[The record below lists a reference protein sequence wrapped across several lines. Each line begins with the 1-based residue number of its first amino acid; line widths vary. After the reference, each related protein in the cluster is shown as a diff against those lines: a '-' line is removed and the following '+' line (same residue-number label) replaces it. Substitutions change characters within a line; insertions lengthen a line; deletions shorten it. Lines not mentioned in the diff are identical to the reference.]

1 MNRQSMIGIVRR
13 FPQQKVLVAGD
24 LMFDEFIWGR
34 VNRISPEA
42 PVPIVHV
49 TSESCFPGGAANV
62 ARNLREVAV
71 DVRMMGLV
79 GHDDYGQRLL
89 DLLHTGGIRIDGV
102 QQSATWQTIVK
113 TRIIARNQQ
122 VVRVDRERLNSGTVA
137 HTAAALEILNRLV
150 PEVDAVILS
159 DYAKGYLNQQIV
171 DRAMMLARG
180 AGVTVTVDPHP
191 SNPLDWKG
199 AAAVKPNREEAF
211 RAAGL
216 SITPPVDPVE
226 QDSPLLDAGKVL
238 LGKWNAQLIVITLGE
253 QGMLLL
259 RRDQPFYHIPTRGRE
274 IFDVSGAGDT
284 AMAFL
289 TLALS
294 AGADAVLAAEIAN
307 HASGIVVAKVGTATV
322 NEQELIASIEDDAA
336 NTAG

>member
-13 FPQQKVLVAGD
+13 FQNQKVLVIGD

-62 ARNLREVAV
+62 ARNLKEVAEEV
-71 DVRMMGLV
+71 SVMGLV
-79 GHDDYGQRLL
+79 GQDTYGERLL
-89 DLLHTGGIRIDGV
+89 DLLRSGGIRVDGV
-102 QQSATWQTIVK
+102 QQSAAWQTIVK

-122 VVRVDRERLNSGTVA
+122 VVRVDRERIHAGATA
-137 HTAAALEILNRLV
+137 HTEAAIEILDRMI

-159 DYAKGYLNQQIV
+159 DYAKGYLNQRIV
-171 DRAMMLARG
+171 DRTMVLARG

-191 SNPLDWKG
+191 ANPLDWKG
-199 AAAVKPNREEAF
+199 AAAVKPNRDEAF
-211 RAAGL
+211 RVAGL
-216 SITPPVDPVE
+216 ALSAPVDPVE
-226 QDSPLLDAGKVL
+226 NDAPLLEAGKIL
-238 LGKWNAQLIVITLGE
+238 LDRWNTQLVVITLGE

-259 RRDQPFYHIPTRGRE
+259 RRGQPFYHIPTRARE

-294 AGADAVLAAEIAN
+294 AGADPVLAAEIAN

-322 NEQELIASIEDDAA
+322 SEAELITSVERVD
-336 NTAG
+336 

>member
-1 MNRQSMIGIVRR
+1 MIGIVRR
-13 FPQQKVLVAGD
+13 FQNQKVLVIGD

-62 ARNLREVAV
+62 ARNLKEVAGEV
-71 DVRMMGLV
+71 SIMGLV
-79 GHDDYGQRLL
+79 GQDGYGSRLL
-89 DLLHTGGIRIDGV
+89 DLLKAGGIRVDGV
-102 QQSATWQTIVK
+102 QQSAGWQTIVK

-122 VVRVDRERLNSGTVA
+122 VVRVDRERLLPSAPV
-137 HTAAALEILNRLV
+137 HTAAAIEIVDRLV
-150 PEVDAVILS
+150 PEMDAVILS
-159 DYAKGYLNQQIV
+159 DYAKGFLNQQIV
-171 DRAMMLARG
+171 DRTMLLARG

-191 SNPLDWKG
+191 ANPLDWKG
-199 AAAVKPNREEAF
+199 AAAVKPNRDEAF
-211 RAAGL
+211 RVAGRPL
-216 SITPPVDPVE
+216 SPPVDPVE
-226 QDSPLLDAGKVL
+226 NDAALLEAGQIL
-238 LGKWNAQLIVITLGE
+238 LEKWNTQLVVITLGE

-259 RRDQPFYHIPTRGRE
+259 RRGQPHYHIPTRARE

-294 AGADAVLAAEIAN
+294 AGADPVLAAEIAN
-307 HASGIVVAKVGTATV
+307 HASGIVVAKVGTATAS
-322 NEQELIASIEDDAA
+322 EAELVASIEDF
-336 NTAG
+336 

>member
-1 MNRQSMIGIVRR
+1 MNLESMIAIVRR
-13 FPQQKVLVAGD
+13 FENQKVLVIGD

-62 ARNLREVAV
+62 ARNLKEVSGSV
-71 DVRMMGLV
+71 NVMGLV
-79 GHDDYGQRLL
+79 GQDSYGERLL
-89 DLLHTGGIRIDGV
+89 DLLRTGGICVDGV
-102 QQSATWQTIVK
+102 QQSGAWQTTVK

-122 VVRVDRERLNSGTVA
+122 VVRVDRERIPIGTSA
-137 HTAAALEILNRLV
+137 HTAAAIEILDRMV
-150 PEVDAVILS
+150 PEMDAVILS

-171 DRAMMLARG
+171 DRTMLLARG

-191 SNPLDWKG
+191 SNPLDWTG
-199 AAAVKPNREEAF
+199 ATAIKPNREEAF
-211 RAAGL
+211 RAA
-216 SITPPVDPVE
+216 SRAVTVPVDPVE
-226 QDSPLLDAGKVL
+226 TDTALLEAGKILLDR
-238 LGKWNAQLIVITLGE
+238 WQTQLVVITLGE

-259 RRDQPFYHIPTRGRE
+259 RRGQPPYHIPTRARE

-294 AGADAVLAAEIAN
+294 AGADPVLAAEIAN
-307 HASGIVVAKVGTATV
+307 HASGLVVAKVGTAV
-322 NEQELIASIEDDAA
+322 VKEAELIAGIEQS
-336 NTAG
+336 

>member
-1 MNRQSMIGIVRR
+1 MNLESMIAIVRR
-13 FPQQKVLVAGD
+13 FENQKVLVIGD

-62 ARNLREVAV
+62 ARNLKEVSGSV
-71 DVRMMGLV
+71 NVMGLV
-79 GHDDYGQRLL
+79 GQDSYGERLL
-89 DLLHTGGIRIDGV
+89 DLLRTGGICVDGV
-102 QQSATWQTIVK
+102 QQSGAWQTTVK

-122 VVRVDRERLNSGTVA
+122 VVRVDRERIPIGTSA
-137 HTAAALEILNRLV
+137 HTAAAIEILDRMV
-150 PEVDAVILS
+150 PEMDAVILS

-171 DRAMMLARG
+171 DRTMLLARG

-191 SNPLDWKG
+191 SNPLDWTG
-199 AAAVKPNREEAF
+199 ATAIKPNREEAF
-211 RAAGL
+211 RAA
-216 SITPPVDPVE
+216 SRAVTVPVDPVE
-226 QDSPLLDAGKVL
+226 TDTALLEAGKILLDR
-238 LGKWNAQLIVITLGE
+238 WQTQLVVITLGE

-259 RRDQPFYHIPTRGRE
+259 RRGQPPYHIPTRARE

-294 AGADAVLAAEIAN
+294 AGADPVLAAEIAN
-307 HASGIVVAKVGTATV
+307 HASGLVVAKVGTAV
-322 NEQELIASIEDDAA
+322 VKQAELIAGIEQS
-336 NTAG
+336 

>member
-1 MNRQSMIGIVRR
+1 MNLESMIAIVRR
-13 FPQQKVLVAGD
+13 FENQKVLVIGD

-62 ARNLREVAV
+62 ARNLKEVSGSV
-71 DVRMMGLV
+71 NVMGLV
-79 GHDDYGQRLL
+79 GQDSYGERLL
-89 DLLHTGGIRIDGV
+89 DLLRTGGICVDGV
-102 QQSATWQTIVK
+102 QQSGAWQTTVK

-122 VVRVDRERLNSGTVA
+122 VVRVDRERIPIGTSA
-137 HTAAALEILNRLV
+137 HTAAAIEILDRMV
-150 PEVDAVILS
+150 PEMDAVILS

-171 DRAMMLARG
+171 DRTMLLARG

-191 SNPLDWKG
+191 SNPLDWTG
-199 AAAVKPNREEAF
+199 ATAIKPNREEAF
-211 RAAGL
+211 RAA
-216 SITPPVDPVE
+216 SRAVTVPVDPVE
-226 QDSPLLDAGKVL
+226 TDTALLEAGKILLDR
-238 LGKWNAQLIVITLGE
+238 WQTQLVVITLGE

-259 RRDQPFYHIPTRGRE
+259 RRGQPPYHIPTRARE

-294 AGADAVLAAEIAN
+294 AGADPVLDAEIAN
-307 HASGIVVAKVGTATV
+307 HASGLVVAKVGTAV
-322 NEQELIASIEDDAA
+322 VKEAELIAGIEQS
-336 NTAG
+336 

>member
-13 FPQQKVLVAGD
+13 FQNQKVLVIGD

-62 ARNLREVAV
+62 ARNLKEVAEEV
-71 DVRMMGLV
+71 SVMGLV
-79 GHDDYGQRLL
+79 GQDTYGERLL
-89 DLLHTGGIRIDGV
+89 DLLRSGGIRVDGV
-102 QQSATWQTIVK
+102 QQSAAWQTIVK

-122 VVRVDRERLNSGTVA
+122 VVRVDRECIHAGATA
-137 HTAAALEILNRLV
+137 HTEAAIEILDRMI

-159 DYAKGYLNQQIV
+159 DYAKGYLNQRIV
-171 DRAMMLARG
+171 DRTMVLARG

-191 SNPLDWKG
+191 ANPLDWKG

-211 RAAGL
+211 RVAGRAV
-216 SITPPVDPVE
+216 SVPVDPVE
-226 QDSPLLDAGKVL
+226 NDAPLLEAGKIL
-238 LGKWNAQLIVITLGE
+238 LDRWNTQLVVITLGE

-259 RRDQPFYHIPTRGRE
+259 RRGQPFYHIPTRARE

-294 AGADAVLAAEIAN
+294 AGADPVLAAEIAN

-322 NEQELIASIEDDAA
+322 SEAELIASVERVD
-336 NTAG
+336 

>member
-1 MNRQSMIGIVRR
+1 MIGIVRR
-13 FPQQKVLVAGD
+13 FPDQKVLVVGD

-62 ARNLREVAV
+62 ARNLKEVAV

-79 GHDDYGQRLL
+79 GLDSYGKRLL
-89 DLLHTGGIRIDGV
+89 ELLQAGGVRIDGV
-102 QQSATWQTIVK
+102 QQSISWQTIVK

-122 VVRVDRERLNSGTVA
+122 VVRVDRERPILGDTV
-137 HTAAALEILNRLV
+137 HTANAIEILNRLV

-159 DYAKGYLNQQIV
+159 DYAKGYLNQEIV
-171 DRAMMLARG
+171 DRVMMLARG
-180 AGVTVTVDPHP
+180 AGVIVTVDPHP
-191 SNPLDWKG
+191 SNPLSWKG
-199 AAAVKPNREEAF
+199 ATAIKPNREEAF
-211 RAAGL
+211 RAAGR
-216 SITPPVDPVE
+216 PVGIPIEPVE
-226 QDSPLLDAGKVL
+226 KDIALLEAGKILLD
-238 LGKWNAQLIVITLGE
+238 KWNVQLVIITLGE

-259 RRDQPFYHIPTRGRE
+259 RRDQPAYHIQTRARE

-294 AGADAVLAAEIAN
+294 AGADPVLAAEIAN

-322 NEQELIASIEDDAA
+322 NERELIASIEDDEPG
-336 NTAG
+336 TAIVS

>member
-13 FPQQKVLVAGD
+13 FQNQKVLVIGD

-62 ARNLREVAV
+62 ARNLKEVAEV
-71 DVRMMGLV
+71 VSVMGLV
-79 GHDDYGQRLL
+79 GQDAYGERLL
-89 DLLHTGGIRIDGV
+89 DLLRLGGIRVDGV
-102 QQSATWQTIVK
+102 QQSAAWQTIVK

-122 VVRVDRERLNSGTVA
+122 LVRVDRERIQSSATV
-137 HTAAALEILNRLV
+137 HTEAAVAILDRLV
-150 PEVDAVILS
+150 PEADAVILS
-159 DYAKGYLNQQIV
+159 DYAKGFLNQRIV
-171 DRAMMLARG
+171 DRTMLLARG

-199 AAAVKPNREEAF
+199 AAAVKPNRDEAF
-211 RAAGL
+211 RVAGL
-216 SITPPVDPVE
+216 AVSAPVDPVE
-226 QDSPLLDAGKVL
+226 NDIPLLEAGKIL
-238 LGKWNAQLIVITLGE
+238 LGKWNTQLVVITLGE
-253 QGMLLL
+253 QGMLLM
-259 RRDQPFYHIPTRGRE
+259 RRDQPPYHIPTRARE

-294 AGADAVLAAEIAN
+294 AGADPVLAAEIAN
-307 HASGIVVAKVGTATV
+307 HASGIVVAKLGTATV
-322 NEQELIASIEDDAA
+322 SESELLASIE
-336 NTAG
+336 TL

>member
-13 FPQQKVLVAGD
+13 FQNQKVLVIGD

-62 ARNLREVAV
+62 ARNLKEVAEEV
-71 DVRMMGLV
+71 SVMGLV
-79 GHDDYGQRLL
+79 GQDAYGGRLL
-89 DLLHTGGIRIDGV
+89 DLLRSGGIRVDGV
-102 QQSATWQTIVK
+102 QQSAAWQTIVK

-122 VVRVDRERLNSGTVA
+122 VVRVDRERIHAGATA
-137 HTAAALEILNRLV
+137 HTEATIEILDRMV

-159 DYAKGYLNQQIV
+159 DYAKGYLNQRIV
-171 DRAMMLARG
+171 DRTMVLARG

-191 SNPLDWKG
+191 ANPLDWKG

-211 RAAGL
+211 RVAGL
-216 SITPPVDPVE
+216 RLSVPVDPVE
-226 QDSPLLDAGKVL
+226 NDAPLLEAGKIL
-238 LGKWNAQLIVITLGE
+238 LDRWNTQLVIITLGE

-259 RRDQPFYHIPTRGRE
+259 RRGQPAYHIPTRARE

-294 AGADAVLAAEIAN
+294 AGADPVLAAEIAN

-322 NEQELIASIEDDAA
+322 SEAELIASIERLD
-336 NTAG
+336 

>member
-13 FPQQKVLVAGD
+13 FSQQKVLVIGD

-34 VNRISPEA
+34 VTRISPEA

-62 ARNLREVAV
+62 ARNLREVAE
-71 DVRMMGLV
+71 DVRTMGLV
-79 GHDDYGQRLL
+79 GDDDYGQRLL

-102 QQSATWQTIVK
+102 QQSTTWQTIVK

-122 VVRVDRERLNSGTVA
+122 VVRVDREQLNSGKVV
-137 HTAAALEILNRLV
+137 HTAAALELLNRLV

-171 DRAMMLARG
+171 DRVMMLARG

-226 QDSPLLDAGKVL
+226 QDLPLLDAGKIL
-238 LGKWNAQLIVITLGE
+238 LGKCAAHCDHPGGTRNASVA
-253 QGMLLL
+253 
-259 RRDQPFYHIPTRGRE
+259 
-274 IFDVSGAGDT
+274 SGP
-284 AMAFL
+284 
-289 TLALS
+289 
-294 AGADAVLAAEIAN
+294 AVLSHPHKSTRN
-307 HASGIVVAKVGTATV
+307 
-322 NEQELIASIEDDAA
+322 L
-336 NTAG
+336 

>member
-13 FPQQKVLVAGD
+13 FQNQKVLVIGD

-62 ARNLREVAV
+62 ARNLKEVAEEV
-71 DVRMMGLV
+71 SVMGLV
-79 GHDDYGQRLL
+79 GQDTYGERLL
-89 DLLHTGGIRIDGV
+89 DLLRSGGIRVDGV
-102 QQSATWQTIVK
+102 QQSAAWQTIVK

-122 VVRVDRERLNSGTVA
+122 VVRVDRERIHAGATA
-137 HTAAALEILNRLV
+137 HTEAAIEILDRMI

-159 DYAKGYLNQQIV
+159 DYAKGYLNQRIV
-171 DRAMMLARG
+171 DRTMVLARG

-191 SNPLDWKG
+191 ANPLDWKG

-211 RAAGL
+211 RVAGRAV
-216 SITPPVDPVE
+216 SVPVDPVE
-226 QDSPLLDAGKVL
+226 NDAPLLEAGKIL
-238 LGKWNAQLIVITLGE
+238 LDRWNTQLVVITLGE

-259 RRDQPFYHIPTRGRE
+259 RRGQPFYHIPTRARE

-294 AGADAVLAAEIAN
+294 AGADPVLAAEIAN

-322 NEQELIASIEDDAA
+322 SEAELITSVERVD
-336 NTAG
+336 

>member
-13 FPQQKVLVAGD
+13 FQSQKVLVIGD

-49 TSESCFPGGAANV
+49 TSESFFPGGAANV
-62 ARNLREVAV
+62 ARNLKEVAG
-71 DVRMMGLV
+71 DVSMMGLV
-79 GHDDYGQRLL
+79 GRDEYGRRLL
-89 DLLHTGGIRIDGV
+89 DLLRSGGIGVEGV
-102 QQSATWQTIVK
+102 QQSEDWQTIVK

-122 VVRVDRERLNSGTVA
+122 VVRVDRERLQAGASA
-137 HTAAALEILNRLV
+137 HTTAALEILDRLV
-150 PEVDAVILS
+150 PQMDAVILS
-159 DYAKGYLNQQIV
+159 DYAKGYLNQQMV
-171 DRAMMLARG
+171 DRTMTLAQG

-191 SNPLDWKG
+191 SNPLDWSG
-199 AAAVKPNREEAF
+199 ATAIKPNREEAF
-211 RAAGL
+211 RVAGRH
-216 SITPPVDPVE
+216 PVDE
-226 QDSPLLDAGKVL
+226 EGPLLEAGKIL
-238 LGKWNAQLIVITLGE
+238 LDKWKTQFVVITLGE
-253 QGMLLL
+253 QGMLLF
-259 RRDQPFYHIPTRGRE
+259 RRDQVPYHIPTRARE

-294 AGADAVLAAEIAN
+294 AGADPVLAAEIAN

-322 NEQELIASIEDDAA
+322 SEGELIGSIQQD
-336 NTAG
+336 

>member
-1 MNRQSMIGIVRR
+1 MIGIVRR
-13 FPQQKVLVAGD
+13 FPTQKVLVIGD

-62 ARNLREVAV
+62 ARNLKEVSEAV
-71 DVRMMGLV
+71 SVMGLV
-79 GHDDYGQRLL
+79 GQDTYGERLL
-89 DLLHTGGIRIDGV
+89 DLLRSSGIRVDGV

-122 VVRVDRERLNSGTVA
+122 VVRVDRERVPDGTSA
-137 HTAAALEILNRLV
+137 HSEAAIEILDRLV
-150 PEVDAVILS
+150 PEMDAVILS

-171 DRAMMLARG
+171 NRTMMLARG

-199 AAAVKPNREEAF
+199 ATAVKPNRDEAF
-211 RAAGL
+211 RVAGRRV
-216 SITPPVDPVE
+216 SVPVDPVE
-226 QDSPLLDAGKVL
+226 NDAPLLEAGRIL
-238 LGKWNAQLIVITLGE
+238 LDRWNTQLVVITLGQ

-259 RRDQPFYHIPTRGRE
+259 RRGQPPYHIPTRARE

-284 AMAFL
+284 AIAFL

-294 AGADAVLAAEIAN
+294 AGADPVLAAEIAN
-307 HASGIVVAKVGTATV
+307 HASGLVVAKVGTATV
-322 NEQELIASIEDDAA
+322 NEAELITSVERVD
-336 NTAG
+336 

>member
-13 FPQQKVLVAGD
+13 FQNQKVLVIGD

-62 ARNLREVAV
+62 ARNLKEVAGGV
-71 DVRMMGLV
+71 SVMGLV
-79 GHDDYGQRLL
+79 GQDAYGERLL
-89 DLLHTGGIRIDGV
+89 DLLRSGGIRVDGV
-102 QQSATWQTIVK
+102 QQSAAWQTIVK

-122 VVRVDRERLNSGTVA
+122 VVRVDRERIHYGATA
-137 HTAAALEILNRLV
+137 HTEAAIEILDRMV

-159 DYAKGYLNQQIV
+159 DYAKGYLNQRIV
-171 DRAMMLARG
+171 DRTMLLARG

-199 AAAVKPNREEAF
+199 AAAIKPNREEAF
-211 RAAGL
+211 RVAGRPV
-216 SITPPVDPVE
+216 SVPVDPVE
-226 QDSPLLDAGKVL
+226 NDAPLLEAGKIL
-238 LGKWNAQLIVITLGE
+238 LDRWNTQLVIITLGE

-259 RRDQPFYHIPTRGRE
+259 RRSQPPYHIPTRARE

-294 AGADAVLAAEIAN
+294 AGADPVLAAEIAN

-322 NEQELIASIEDDAA
+322 SEDELIASIEDIA
-336 NTAG
+336 

>member
-13 FPQQKVLVAGD
+13 FQNQKVLVIGD

-62 ARNLREVAV
+62 ARNLKEVAD
-71 DVRMMGLV
+71 DVSMMGLV
-79 GHDDYGQRLL
+79 GYDAYGERLL
-89 DLLHTGGIRIDGV
+89 ELLRSGGIRVDGV
-102 QQSATWQTIVK
+102 QQSAAWQTIVK
-113 TRIIARNQQ
+113 TRIFARNQQ
-122 VVRVDRERLNSGTVA
+122 VVRVDRERIHSGATA
-137 HTAAALEILNRLV
+137 HTEAAIEILDRIV

-171 DRAMMLARG
+171 DRTMNLARG

-199 AAAVKPNREEAF
+199 ATAVKPNREEAF
-211 RAAGL
+211 RVAGRPV
-216 SITPPVDPVE
+216 SVPVDPVE
-226 QDSPLLDAGKVL
+226 NDAPLLEAGKIL
-238 LGKWNAQLIVITLGE
+238 LDRWNTQLVIITLGE

-259 RRDQPFYHIPTRGRE
+259 RRGQPPYHIPTRARE

-294 AGADAVLAAEIAN
+294 AGADPVSAAEIAN

-322 NEQELIASIEDDAA
+322 SEGELIASIDQD
-336 NTAG
+336 GC

>member
-13 FPQQKVLVAGD
+13 FQNQKVLVIGD

-62 ARNLREVAV
+62 ARNLKEVAG
-71 DVRMMGLV
+71 DVSVMGLV
-79 GHDDYGQRLL
+79 GQDAYGERLL
-89 DLLHTGGIRIDGV
+89 DLLRSGGIRVDGV
-102 QQSATWQTIVK
+102 QQSAAWQTIVK

-122 VVRVDRERLNSGTVA
+122 VVRVDRERIPYGATA
-137 HTAAALEILNRLV
+137 HTEAAIEILDRMI

-159 DYAKGYLNQQIV
+159 DYAKGYLNQRIV
-171 DRAMMLARG
+171 DRTMVLARG

-191 SNPLDWKG
+191 ANPLDWKG

-211 RAAGL
+211 RVAGRAV
-216 SITPPVDPVE
+216 SVPVDPVE
-226 QDSPLLDAGKVL
+226 NDAPLLEAGKIL
-238 LGKWNAQLIVITLGE
+238 LDRWNTQLVIITLGE

-259 RRDQPFYHIPTRGRE
+259 RRGQPPYHIPTRARE

-294 AGADAVLAAEIAN
+294 AGADPVLAAEIAN

-322 NEQELIASIEDDAA
+322 SEGELIASIEQA
-336 NTAG
+336 